1 MPVEQR
7 SGSSQVTSIIIGV
20 VVVVLAVAATWGLL
34 RLASGDDAPVKVRL
48 GDDTFDAG
56 QASRLAGQIAE
67 EGPVLFSDVSGRG
80 QLRPIWVN
88 HFGDDPELQ
97 WSVFTAT
104 APGAAEGCFLAWNAE
119 ENLFDVRTPD
129 PDDPKA
135 LGELCNEDTYGVTG
149 DGLEQFPWRIDDDGN
164 LIIDLRESTDDSGGN
179 SEGGGEADGD
189 QADVEQGP

>member
-34 RLASGDDAPVKVRL
+34 RLAGGDDSPVKVRL

-56 QASRLAGQIAE
+56 QATRLATQVAE

-88 HFGDDPELQ
+88 HFGDDPEQQ
-97 WSVFTAT
+97 WSVFTAVP
-104 APGAAEGCFLAWNAE
+104 PGAPEGCFLAWNSA

-129 PDDPKA
+129 PEDPKA
-135 LGELCNEDTYGVTG
+135 PGAPCNDDTYSVTG
-149 DGLEQFPWRIDDDGN
+149 EGLEQFPWRIDEDGN
-164 LIIDLRESTDDSGGN
+164 LVIDLRDDDEDTATD
-179 SEGGGEADGD
+179 E
-189 QADVEQGP
+189 P

>member
-56 QASRLAGQIAE
+56 QASRLARQIAE

-97 WSVFTAT
+97 WSVFTAV
-104 APGAAEGCFLAWNAE
+104 APGAPEGCFLAWNAQ

-129 PDDPKA
+129 PEDPKA
-135 LGELCNEDTYGVTG
+135 LGEPCNQDTYSVTG
-149 DGLEQFPWRIDDDGN
+149 DDLERFPWRIDDDGN
-164 LIIDLRESTDDSGGN
+164 LIIDLRESTDDSSTDDSSTG
-179 SEGGGEADGD
+179 DGD
-189 QADVEQGP
+189 GDGQGP

>member
-1 MPVEQR
+1 
-7 SGSSQVTSIIIGV
+7 
-20 VVVVLAVAATWGLL
+20 
-34 RLASGDDAPVKVRL
+34 
-48 GDDTFDAG
+48 
-56 QASRLAGQIAE
+56 
-67 EGPVLFSDVSGRG
+67 
-80 QLRPIWVN
+80 
-88 HFGDDPELQ
+88 
-97 WSVFTAT
+97 VFTAT